1 MATFYELD
9 EKFKEA
15 IDMYDAGVAEVID
28 TETGEVIE
36 IGKYIASLE
45 IDIETKLDNTALFLK
60 ELVAQE
66 NALKEEIK
74 RLNDRKKAKENTIE
88 SLKRLLA
95 NALGGKKRETA
106 QYSISFRKS
115 ESITIA
121 EGAVIPDE
129 FLIEQEPKVDKVGLK
144 KAIKAGAVI
153 EGVNIEAKNN
163 IQVK

>member
-66 NALKEEIK
+66 NALKEE
-74 RLNDRKKAKENTIE
+74 
-88 SLKRLLA
+88 
-95 NALGGKKRETA
+95 
-106 QYSISFRKS
+106 
-115 ESITIA
+115 
-121 EGAVIPDE
+121 
-129 FLIEQEPKVDKVGLK
+129 
-144 KAIKAGAVI
+144 
-153 EGVNIEAKNN
+153 
-163 IQVK
+163 

>member
-1 MATFYELD
+1 M
-9 EKFKEA
+9 
-15 IDMYDAGVAEVID
+15 
-28 TETGEVIE
+28 
-36 IGKYIASLE
+36 
-45 IDIETKLDNTALFLK
+45 
-60 ELVAQE
+60 
-66 NALKEEIK
+66 
-74 RLNDRKKAKENTIE
+74 
-88 SLKRLLA
+88 KRLLA

-115 ESITIA
+115 ESIAIA